1 MPLTNWRAVSLSKDE
16 IQRYGRHLVLPEVAM
31 EGQKRLKAARVLLI
45 GTGGL
50 GSPAALYLAASG
62 VGTLGLMDFD
72 VVDLTNLQRQILH
85 GTSDVGGPKVDSAR
99 ESLSELN
106 PTVEVLPYNVAMTS
120 ENAAEICS
128 DYDIV
133 VDGTDNFQ
141 TRYLA
146 NDVCVMLG
154 KPYVYGAVL
163 RLEGQAS
170 VFWAERGPCYR
181 CLFPEPPPPGLTP
194 SCAEGGVLGVLP
206 GVIGLLQATEVIKL
220 ILDLGDSL
228 VGRLLLFDAMGMRFD
243 EVKVQRDRACPI
255 CGDNPTIRELIDY
268 DQFCGVSTSVDEDLT
283 PDEAPLGARE
293 FAARLREPHVF
304 LLDVREPHEWDICHL
319 EGATLIP
326 MGELADRLSEI
337 DGTRRLLVYCRDGS
351 RSLDAIRLLY
361 ESGYTS
367 VRHLKG
373 GILAWADEV
382 DASIP
387 KY

>member
-1 MPLTNWRAVSLSKDE
+1 MTIDREITLTKDE

-45 GTGGL
+45 GAGGL
-50 GSPAALYLAASG
+50 GSPAAVYLAAAG
-62 VGTLGLMDFD
+62 VGTLGLIDYD
-72 VVDLTNLQRQILH
+72 VVDNTNLHRQILH

-99 ESLSELN
+99 QTLAELN
-106 PTVEVLPYNVAMTS
+106 PNVEVVPYNLAITS
-120 ENAAEICS
+120 RNAIEILK
-128 DYDIV
+128 DYDVV

-146 NDVCVMLG
+146 NDVCVMQG

-163 RLEGQAS
+163 RLEGQAT

-181 CLFPEPPPPGLTP
+181 CLFPEPPPPGLMP

-206 GVIGLLQATEVIKL
+206 GIIGLVQATEAIKL
-220 ILDLGDSL
+220 ILDRGNPLI
-228 VGRLLLFDAMGMRFD
+228 GRMLLYDAMEMRFH
-243 EVKVQRDRACPI
+243 EVKLEKDRTCPV
-255 CGDNPTIRELIDY
+255 CGENPTIQELIDY

-283 PDEAPLGARE
+283 PDEVPLGAGE
-293 FAARLREPHVF
+293 FAARLKEPHVF
-304 LLDVREPHEWDICHL
+304 LLDVREPNEWDICHL

-326 MGELADRLSEI
+326 MGQLTERLSEI
-337 DGTRRLLVYCRDGS
+337 DGTMNILVYCRDGS

-373 GILAWADEV
+373 GILAWADEI
-382 DASIP
+382 DPSLP